1 MSAIEVTAFDIESAI
16 EQGLKQLNLIRAE
29 VKIEVLDEGSRGVLG
44 IGARPARVRLTP
56 FADIE
61 GQASPTV
68 AAPEAPPAQPT
79 PATPA
84 PQPTA
89 SEADADRPPAPQAVS
104 PSATAP
110 EAAPAAAGPD
120 EDVAAPKIEGEDL
133 ALELTRDILQLMGL
147 RRATISAHSIFPS
160 DSDEE
165 PSIWVDVRL
174 AERDEELLI
183 RHQHEGLN
191 ALQTIVQTV
200 WSHRTRS
207 SLRVNV
213 DVNGFRRRRE
223 QKLTN
228 MARRLAEKVVADGK
242 PITLEP
248 MPANERRIVH
258 LALRNQPG
266 VFTESFGE
274 GAARKVQIKPKK

>member
-56 FADIE
+56 FTDIE
-61 GQASPTV
+61 GQASPIV
-68 AAPEAPPAQPT
+68 AAPEAPPAQPA

-89 SEADADRPPAPQAVS
+89 TEADADRPSAPQVVS
-104 PSATAP
+104 PPA
-110 EAAPAAAGPD
+110 AAPAGPD

-133 ALELTRDILQLMGL
+133 ALELTRDILQLIGL
-147 RRATISAHSIFPS
+147 RRATVSAHSIFPS

-165 PSIWVDVRL
+165 PSIWVDIRL

-183 RHQHEGLN
+183 RHQREGLN

-223 QKLTN
+223 QHLTN
-228 MARRLAEKVVADGK
+228 MARRLAEKVVANGK

-266 VFTESFGE
+266 VLTESFGE